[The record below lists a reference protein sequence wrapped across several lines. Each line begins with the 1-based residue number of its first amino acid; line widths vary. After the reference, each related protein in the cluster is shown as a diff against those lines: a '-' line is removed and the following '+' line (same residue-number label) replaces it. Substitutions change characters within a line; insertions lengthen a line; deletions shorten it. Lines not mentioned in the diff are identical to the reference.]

1 MSNLSAK
8 VFMPWKLFYLQYQQ
22 GFLRF
27 CIVFLKSKFTL
38 AQLYT
43 MIPTTGH
50 GRGGG
55 KGQNDRGVLV

>member
-1 MSNLSAK
+1 
-8 VFMPWKLFYLQYQQ
+8 MPWKLFYLQYQQ